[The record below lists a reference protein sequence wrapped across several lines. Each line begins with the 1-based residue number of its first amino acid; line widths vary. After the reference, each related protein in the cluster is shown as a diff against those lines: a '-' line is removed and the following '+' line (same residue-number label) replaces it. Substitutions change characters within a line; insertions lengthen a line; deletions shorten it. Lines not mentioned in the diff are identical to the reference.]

1 MRFTHT
7 EHEKMVFCGACAF
20 IYIKGVDKKGTNHET
35 RDDYD
40 DAWYGCGAR
49 RM

>member
-1 MRFTHT
+1 MRFAHT
-7 EHEKMVFCGACAF
+7 EHEKMVFCGACVI
-20 IYIKGVDKKGTNHET
+20 IYIKYGNLQGINHET

-40 DAWYGCGAR
+40 DAWYGCGAC